1 MIEKIGRRLLARVE
15 KPVVG
20 FLVAVRLTP
29 NRLTGIGL
37 LLAIATGAVVAAGHL
52 RWGGLLFLLASAFD
66 SLDGTLARST
76 GSVTKFGSCWD
87 STCDRLSEA
96 VVLLGLLIFL
106 QRFGA
111 LNLDLA
117 WSLPLVYAT
126 MAGSLAVSYVK
137 ARAEG
142 LGLAC
147 KTGWMQRSERI
158 LVLGLSMT
166 LGVVDWVLIPMAA
179 LLCVTVWQ
187 RLAFVAH
194 QDTYADSPS
203 P

>member
-15 KPVVG
+15 EPVVG
-20 FLVAVRLTP
+20 FLVALHLTP
-29 NRLTGIGL
+29 NLLTGSGL
-37 LLAIATGAVVAAGHL
+37 LLAMATGAVIAAGYL
-52 RWGGLLFLLASAFD
+52 RWGGLLFLLVSALD
-66 SLDGTLARST
+66 SLDGLLARHT
-76 GSVTKFGSCWD
+76 GRVTQFGSCWD

-96 VVLLGLLIFL
+96 FVLLGLLIFL

-126 MAGSLAVSYVK
+126 MAGSLTVSYVK

-158 LVLGLSMT
+158 LVLGLSMV
-166 LGVVDWVLIPMAA
+166 LGVVDWILIPMTA
-179 LLCVTVWQ
+179 LLFITVGQ
-187 RLAFVAH
+187 RLAHVAD
-194 QDTYADSPS
+194 QDAPADDPI